1 MLNMRVPPET
11 LRVGD
16 ELVHQARTLAPE
28 IAAAISGIDASCDL
42 PADLVNRIVDHG
54 FFRMAVPKSYGGLEA
69 DPITQ
74 VRVVEE
80 FAKVDGS
87 VGWIAMVGIA
97 GAYQSAFL
105 PPEAARRIF
114 SNPRTLC
121 AGQISHT
128 GQSADVVPGGYRL
141 TGRFRFASGCRYA
154 TIFQCGVT
162 LRENGQPVVR
172 DGKPAQRILMVPTG
186 NAKIID
192 TWDTIGMRATGSHD
206 ISVEDAFVPHEDS
219 YSAADAAQVNG
230 PLYVFRPLFLCA
242 HLGVPLG
249 IARGVLD
256 AAIDACKSKRLPPDG
271 QLLRDEPKTQEAI
284 ARAETMLAAARAYA
298 YGTLNDLWEILRS
311 GKQPDPHLAAAF
323 RTSKVH
329 AYDVARQVT
338 SSMMDVLAT
347 SAVSRQSVFD
357 RALRDLATAAQHRQL
372 HPRLYLPAGR
382 IFLGLDPADP
392 SFGV

>member
-1 MLNMRVPPET
+1 MLNTRVSPET
-11 LRVGD
+11 SPGVD
-16 ELVHQARTLAPE
+16 NLVDAARALAPD
-28 IAAAISGIDASCDL
+28 IAASVAGVGGDCDL
-42 PADLVNRIVDHG
+42 PADLVNRMIDGG
-54 FFRMAVPKSYGGLEA
+54 FFRMGVPKSYGGLEA
-69 DPITQ
+69 DPATQ

-80 FAKVDGS
+80 FARVDGS
-87 VGWIAMVGIA
+87 VGWIAMVGVA

-114 SNPRTLC
+114 GNKKTLC

-128 GQSADVVPGGYRL
+128 GQTAEVVPGGYRL

-154 TIFQCGVT
+154 TIYQCGVT
-162 LRENGQPVVR
+162 LCENGQPILK
-172 DGKPAQRILMVPTG
+172 DGKPVQRILMVSTA
-186 NAKIID
+186 NATIIE

-219 YSAADAAQVNG
+219 YSPADPAHAQG
-230 PLYVFRPLFLCA
+230 PLYAFRPLFLCA

-256 AAIDACKSKRLPPDG
+256 AAIEACRSKRLPPDG
-271 QLLRDEPKTQEAI
+271 LLLRDEPKTQEAI
-284 ARAETMLAAARAYA
+284 ARAETALAAARAYA
-298 YGTLNDLWEILRS
+298 YGTLGDLWDALTCGR
-311 GKQPDPHLAAAF
+311 QPDPRQAAAF
-323 RTSKVH
+323 RMSKVH
-329 AYDVARQVT
+329 AYEVARQVT
-338 SSMMDVLAT
+338 SAMIDVLAT
-347 SAVSRQSVFD
+347 SAVSRHSVFD

-372 HPRLYLPAGR
+372 HSRLYLPAGR